1 MIPPLLRFAALALLF
16 LLIAACGD
24 DDDSPNP
31 SGGVITETPNV
42 IPTIGGP
49 QEQPEPAQELDS
61 EAVSATD
68 GVVEIE
74 IADTRFTENHIVMT
88 AGETVIIRVTNEDGA
103 SHNLRVAGVDGQFET
118 EDDAVTTPEAID
130 GGQVGELTFAP
141 PAAGAYTFQ
150 CDFHPTTMGGQIV
163 VSE

>member
-1 MIPPLLRFAALALLF
+1 MTPLLLRSAALALLF
-16 LLIAACGD
+16 LPLIAACGD
-24 DDDSPNP
+24 DDDGVTP
-31 SGGVITETPNV
+31 SSGVITETPNV
-42 IPTIGGP
+42 IPTVGGP
-49 QEQPEPAQELDS
+49 QEQPDPAQELDS
-61 EAVSATD
+61 EAVTASD

-74 IADTRFTENHIVMT
+74 MADTQFTENHITMS
-88 AGETVIIRVTNEDGA
+88 AGEAVIIRVTNEDST

-118 EDDAVTTPEAID
+118 EDDAVTTPETID

-163 VSE
+163 VE